1 MLKVLFFTFVPM
13 KLIGERVSY
22 KNHEDYSTIVI
33 STNIDKWKETLLFT
47 WLLGWTI
54 CGVVFFYFLFTGDFI
69 KEEKM
74 MLIVMCVFW
83 LFFEIR
89 IGKVYFW
96 RKTGMEFIKID
107 KDLMTIKRSIKGFGK
122 AIPYQLGRIRDV
134 QGLEINPKGF
144 SKSMNDSFWVIGL
157 GTVRFFY
164 NEKEVRFGAQLSTKD
179 AEKLAKIVNKLLREY
194 NQKSNQFLETIA
206 KEVAEK
212 ETPEPN

>member
-1 MLKVLFFTFVPM
+1 M

-206 KEVAEK
+206 KELAEK